1 MNVSK
6 ASDTDSVKN
15 KRPEK
20 KKKLNERKAN
30 SYKTLMQLTL
40 NIIFKTQN
48 ACKCTIK
55 YHKS

>member
-20 KKKLNERKAN
+20 KETEWEESKFIQNTDA
-30 SYKTLMQLTL
+30 
-40 NIIFKTQN
+40 IDFKT
-48 ACKCTIK
+48 
-55 YHKS
+55 